1 LFFLGIVGFVVS
13 YLNGKKLEYAGL
25 TESEARRKFEENLT
39 PRVGEER
46 AAEMADQVIPKL
58 KERGVVVDDP
68 IADAVDEMVDDIRT
82 TTSGAGGS

>member
-1 LFFLGIVGFVVS
+1 MVGFVVS

-68 IADAVDEMVDDIRT
+68 IAGAVDEMVEDLRT
-82 TTSGAGGS
+82 TTSGVDGS